1 MSDQERLASR
11 FRRLVELR
19 EKRDEDKTSAEKSE
33 VEYREYE
40 AELFE
45 ELSDGPMQG
54 TLRFDLGG
62 NIGIVTFTPRE
73 TKFGR
78 IVDADAAVQYFEERE
93 LAKEFTKPAIEK
105 RKLNE
110 LVRDLLEQGKSMPAG
125 IDWYAKRGITIS
137 RKS

>member
-19 EKRDEDKTSAEKSE
+19 EKRDEDKTKAEKSE

-40 AELFE
+40 SELFE
-45 ELSDGPMQG
+45 ELQDGPMQG

-62 NIGIVTFTPRE
+62 NIGVVTFTPRE

-78 IVDADAAVQYFEERE
+78 IVDAEAAVQYFEERE
-93 LAKEFTKPAIEK
+93 LAQEFTKPSIEK

-110 LVRDLLEQGKSMPAG
+110 LVRDLLEQGKSMPDG
-125 IDWYAKRGITIS
+125 IDWYARRGITIS

>member
-1 MSDQERLASR
+1 MSDQERLASS

-19 EKRDEDKTSAEKSE
+19 EKRDEDKKSAEASE
-33 VEYREYE
+33 SEYRAYE

-45 ELSDGPMQG
+45 ELADGPMQG

-62 NIGIVTFTPRE
+62 EHGVVTFTPRE

-78 IVDADAAVQYFEERE
+78 IVDVDAAVEFFEKRE
-93 LAKEFTKPAIEK
+93 LAQEMTKPTIEK

-110 LVRDLLEQGKSMPAG
+110 MVRELLEQGKPMPDG

>member
-1 MSDQERLASR
+1 MSDQERLASQ

-19 EKRDEDKTSAEKSE
+19 EKRDETKTSAEKAE
-33 VEYREYE
+33 TEYRDYE
-40 AELFE
+40 AELFD
-45 ELSDGPMQG
+45 ELQEGPMQG

-62 NIGIVTFTPRE
+62 DIGVVTFTPRE

-78 IVDADAAVQYFEERE
+78 IVDQDAALKFFEDRE
-93 LAKEFTKPAIEK
+93 LAQEMTKPSIEK

-110 LVRDLLEQGKSMPAG
+110 LIRGLLEQGKSMPDG